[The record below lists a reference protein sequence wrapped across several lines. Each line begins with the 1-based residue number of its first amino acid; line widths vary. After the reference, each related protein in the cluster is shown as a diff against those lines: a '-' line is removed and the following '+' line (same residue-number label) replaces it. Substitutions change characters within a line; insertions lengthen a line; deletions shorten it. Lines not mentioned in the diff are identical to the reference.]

1 MSDEKVNIEEKQR
14 VHEDDNDMTSART
27 RGKPSPVKRAR
38 DEGDKKEDEED
49 NGMKIGASI
58 KFQRPDGRED
68 GYHRFSV
75 KGPVTSGEDFAHK
88 ISLITAVGQ
97 MANKLTDFTAKLHTV
112 KPRETDG
119 TDPTRKLRQIMQI
132 EEILRGLD
140 KPKYSNVPIVK
151 ESLEILFAGS
161 GDLPDRIKSILK
173 GATRAQTARSRRV
186 IEDVKRDYAEHVSA
200 YANDRPEFF
209 CVIYDHLV
217 RGWKHIIDQVEREF
231 DADEANRVMQECP

>member
-49 NGMKIGASI
+49 NGVKIGASI
-58 KFQRPDGRED
+58 KFHRPDGRED

-97 MANKLTDFTAKLHTV
+97 MANKLTEFTARLYTV
-112 KPRETDG
+112 KPHETDG
-119 TDPTRKLRQIMQI
+119 TDPTRKLRQIAQI
-132 EEILRGLD
+132 GELCRAFD
-140 KPKYSNVPIVK
+140 KPKYNNTPIK

-173 GATRAQTARSRRV
+173 GATRAQTARSRRA
-186 IEDVKRDYAEHVSA
+186 IEENKRDYAEHVSA